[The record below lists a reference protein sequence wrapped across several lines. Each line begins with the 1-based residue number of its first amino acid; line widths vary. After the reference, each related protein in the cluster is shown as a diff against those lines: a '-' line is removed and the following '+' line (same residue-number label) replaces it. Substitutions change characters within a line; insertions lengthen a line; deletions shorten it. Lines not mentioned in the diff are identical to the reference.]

1 MKGKILYLDN
11 AATTAV
17 DKGVAKKVLE
27 FSVEGYGN
35 ASSPHQVGI
44 KAREEL
50 EKARKK
56 IARFIGAKPEEIIF
70 TSGGTESNN
79 LAIKGLAKANP
90 DKKHI
95 ITSAIEHPSVL
106 ETCKEL
112 EKKGHKVDYIPVDE
126 NGIVDIEDIKKKI
139 SDKTLLVSVMHVN
152 NEIGTIQPLR
162 EIGELCKKKGVH
174 FHTDAVQSFGKLNI
188 DVNKMNIDLL
198 SVSGHKV
205 NAPKGIGFL
214 YVRKGTKIKQIV
226 HGGGQEMGLRSGTE
240 NVPGIIGLVS
250 ALDIKRNKKE
260 IEKIRDHMIR
270 ELTKIQGAR
279 LNGSKTERIY
289 NNINISFYGIEGE
302 SLLLMLDKEGIVVST
317 GSACSSKKLKESHV
331 LKAIKVPD
339 LYINGSL
346 RLTLGKIAKE
356 EADYVIDKIIE
367 KVKKLQE
374 ISPFKLK
381 KEKNV

>member
-56 IARFIGAKPEEIIF
+56 IARSIGAKPKEIIF

-106 ETCKEL
+106 ETCREL
-112 EKKGHKVDYIPVDE
+112 EKKGYKVDYIPVDE
-126 NGIVDIEDIKKKI
+126 NGIVDIEDIKKKL
-139 SDKTLLVSVMHVN
+139 SDKTLLVSVMHIN

-174 FHTDAVQSFGKLNI
+174 FHTDAVQSFGKLDI
-188 DVNKMNIDLL
+188 DVNKMNIGLL
-198 SVSGHKV
+198 SVSGHKI

-214 YVRKGTKIKQIV
+214 YFRKGTKIKPIV

-240 NVPGIIGLVS
+240 NVPGVIGLAS

-270 ELTKIQGAR
+270 ELTKIQGVR

-289 NNINISFYGIEGE
+289 NNINLSFYGIEGE

-346 RLTLGKIAKE
+346 RLTLGELTKK
-356 EADYVIDKIIE
+356 EADYVIDKIKE
-367 KVKKLQE
+367 NVKKLQN

-381 KEKNV
+381 KEKDV